1 MEKVL
6 RIKPLDARHKVAY
19 GDALLVC
26 AYENEDEFKHYPL
39 ENAVSFHTFKKLLPG
54 LSPDKEIIF
63 YCN

>member
-6 RIKPLDARHKVAY
+6 RIGPLEARRKVAAD
-19 GDALLVC
+19 DALLVC
-26 AYENEDEFKHYPL
+26 AYESDTEFNHLQL
-39 ENAVSFHTFKKLLPG
+39 ERAVSFHAFKKLLAG

>member
-1 MEKVL
+1 LEKVL
-6 RIKPLDARHKVAY
+6 RIEPLEARQKVAA

-26 AYENEDEFKHYPL
+26 AYENEGEFKHLQL
-39 ENAVSFHTFKKLLPG
+39 ENAVSFHTFKKLLAG

>member
-6 RIKPLDARHKVAY
+6 RIGPLEAKQKVASD
-19 GDALLVC
+19 DALLVC
-26 AYENEDEFKHYPL
+26 AYESENEFKHLQL
-39 ENAVSFHTFKKLLPG
+39 ERAVSFHTFKKLLAG

>member
-6 RIKPLDARHKVAY
+6 RIGPLEVRRKVAT

-26 AYENEDEFKHYPL
+26 AYESDYEFNHLQL
-39 ENAVSFHTFKKLLPG
+39 ERAVSFHTFQKLLAG